1 MSTLALQY
9 LMRSLT
15 MKRSKQ
21 KQVEERARAGIC
33 IIDDCGC
40 DTRSRGLCVKH
51 MNAYYGLLR
60 SKRSEQERL
69 EFEELNIKE
78 GRVLPPGEQRG
89 YRRKSPFMEAG

>member
-40 DTRSRGLCVKH
+40 AVRSRGLCVKH
-51 MNAYYGLLR
+51 MNIYYGHLR
-60 SKRSEQERL
+60 SLSSDKDRI

-78 GRVLPPGEQRG
+78 GRVLPRGEQRS
-89 YRRKSPFMEAG
+89 YRRNSPFMEAG